1 MRKYTLN
8 ETTKLY
14 HLSME
19 RMDGRVLYPRVP
31 ESRADNEDSVT
42 KRVCFSTSIRGCV
55 KAICAESIVCSAY
68 IYEPADIDK
77 IKDNIVVPSTNEVS
91 DVKDTREKWVTCP
104 VELKLVGVV
113 RIIPGISGKFK
124 TKINPIE
131 ETIITTD
138 IYDNPV
144 TFTNKFQAD
153 NYNLI
158 ISDFKKLYNEYK
170 DLAETYMSEK
180 SLIGIFYKFNI
191 FLNIH
196 QCYCHFPN
204 CAVFLKLFSHDTEI
218 DNVLKNK
225 NHQFYKNLDVLSKI
239 PQFQCIAK
247 LGKDIIEPLKYFHK

>member
-8 ETTKLY
+8 KTTKLY

-31 ESRADNEDSVT
+31 ESRADNEDAVT

-55 KAICAESIVCSAY
+55 KAICAESIMCSAY

-113 RIIPGISGKFK
+113 RIIPGIPGISGNFK
-124 TKINPIE
+124 TKIIPAGEN
-131 ETIITTD
+131 IITTD

-144 TFTNKFQAD
+144 TFTNKFQAH
-153 NYNLI
+153 NYDLI
-158 ISDFKKLYNEYK
+158 ISSFKELYNEYE
-170 DLAETYMSEK
+170 DLAETCMSEK
-180 SLIGIFYKFNI
+180 SLRDLFYKFNT
-191 FLNIH
+191 LLHIH

-204 CAVFLKLFSHDTEI
+204 CGVFLKFSSHVTEI
-218 DNVLKNK
+218 D
-225 NHQFYKNLDVLSKI
+225 DVLYSFYTNIDILSNI
-239 PQFQCIAK
+239 PQFRCIAK
-247 LGKDIIEPLKYFHK
+247 LGKDIIEPLKYFRK